1 VTATGGSAEVRPLRR
16 DALRNQQRVIK
27 AARDVLA
34 EHGPD
39 ATMELIASRAG
50 VGIGTVYRHFP
61 TKDALIDEL
70 VALIM
75 SDLTASARAALA
87 RADGTGLEAFLR
99 VLGRSFA
106 EHRGYAHLL
115 TERTPARC
123 GAEQLR
129 RLIGDLLEQAKQYG
143 RIGPDIGLGDIMAT
157 VWAIRGI
164 IETSAAVTPRAWL
177 RHLDLHLAALGP
189 AAARSDY
196 PAISARQL
204 ARISGGNTATE
215 PATAR
220 KVGPAPTAAW
230 RTPGS

>member
-1 VTATGGSAEVRPLRR
+1 MTANLGSADVRPIRR
-16 DALRNQQRVIK
+16 DALRNQQRVLK

-34 EHGPD
+34 EHGTD

-70 VALIM
+70 VALIV
-75 SDLTASARAALA
+75 SDLTASARASLA

-115 TERTPARC
+115 VGRTPAQC

-129 RLIGDLLEQAKQYG
+129 RLIGELLEQAKQHG
-143 RIGPDIGLGDIMAT
+143 RIGADIGIGDIMAT

-164 IETSAAVTPRAWL
+164 IETSAGVTPRAWL

-189 AAARSDY
+189 AAGRSDH
-196 PAISARQL
+196 PAISERQL
-204 ARISGGNTATE
+204 ARISGGNAATE
-215 PATAR
+215 PRIAR
-220 KVGPAPTAAW
+220 KVGPVATAAW